1 MVSASAR
8 GREEYRSYQ
17 GQNWPVPG
25 PHRALNAQLRPL
37 WPVLQTSSASREA
50 ANPKPPMNLGCSL
63 FFVDATH
70 IVPGGSFY

>member
-1 MVSASAR
+1 MVSDWAR

-17 GQNWPVPG
+17 GQNWPVLG
-25 PHRALNAQLRPL
+25 PHRALTAQLCLL

-50 ANPKPPMNLGCSL
+50 ANPKTPMNLGCSL
-63 FFVDATH
+63 FFVDVTH